1 MNAILII
8 GGSVLLGILLALPI
22 MYASRK
28 QLEQLQRYWN
38 VEIGMPEEEMLDIMG
53 EGYNRSFLKNN
64 RVKYEWRI
72 NATSV
77 GSSYKGTSFRSYS
90 GVKKVTIY
98 TKNGFV
104 EEVKPYNVYVKRH
117 HPIKGSAFS
126 HFRLVLKF

>member
-1 MNAILII
+1 MNAIFYVTLII

-28 QLEQLQRYWN
+28 PLEQLQRYWN

-98 TKNGFV
+98 TKNGLV
-104 EEVKPYNVYVKRH
+104 EEVKPYNV
-117 HPIKGSAFS
+117 
-126 HFRLVLKF
+126 

>member
-1 MNAILII
+1 MDAILYVTLII
-8 GGSVLLGILLALPI
+8 FVVVALWAVLHARH
-22 MYASRK
+22 ASRK

-104 EEVKPYNVYVKRH
+104 EEVKPYNV
-117 HPIKGSAFS
+117 
-126 HFRLVLKF
+126 

>member
-1 MNAILII
+1 MDAILYGTLIV
-8 GGSVLLGILLALPI
+8 GGGILLGVLIALPI
-22 MYASRK
+22 MNASRK
-28 QLEQLQRYWN
+28 QLEQLQRYWD
-38 VEIGMPEEEMLDIMG
+38 VEIGMSEEEMIDIMG
-53 EGYNRSFLKNN
+53 EGYNRSLLKNN

-104 EEVKPYNVYVKRH
+104 EEVKPYNV
-117 HPIKGSAFS
+117 
-126 HFRLVLKF
+126 

>member
-1 MNAILII
+1 MNAIFYVTLII
-8 GGSVLLGILLALPI
+8 CGSVLLGILLALPI
-22 MYASRK
+22 RK
-28 QLEQLQRYWN
+28 QLEQLQR
-38 VEIGMPEEEMLDIMG
+38 DIMG

-104 EEVKPYNVYVKRH
+104 EEVKPYNV
-117 HPIKGSAFS
+117 
-126 HFRLVLKF
+126 